1 MSLMA
6 TWHRRSMCWRVVS
19 LTWFIFWDKKKSLQ
33 GQGHVSATWIPTKIR
48 GMSLLNACRV
58 CWSRWVDMSCHG
70 FCSPAAN
77 CRLWGQQPSSCFWTA
92 KLYDVN
98 SIIAIY
104 MWQDNQESA
113 GVDSADRPESCCV
126 HQAASPVGVTTTYCT
141 KSHTNIRAKNLATLC
156 ITIELDVLV
165 SCYREIENCGLSH
178 VDENSFSGT
187 TELQVMWVTPDF
199 IIRTSHEQLF
209 SSARTEC
216 VMYHDDISMFF
227 FQIYFTLSTQ
237 YSSSRHISSSGQSRR
252 VVRSILIFSLE
263 FCTKQWS
270 ICNST
275 KLASVLMNKHYM
287 LKR

>member
-1 MSLMA
+1 
-6 TWHRRSMCWRVVS
+6 
-19 LTWFIFWDKKKSLQ
+19 
-33 GQGHVSATWIPTKIR
+33 
-48 GMSLLNACRV
+48 
-58 CWSRWVDMSCHG
+58 
-70 FCSPAAN
+70 
-77 CRLWGQQPSSCFWTA
+77 
-92 KLYDVN
+92 
-98 SIIAIY
+98 

-141 KSHTNIRAKNLATLC
+141 KSHTKIRAKNLATLC
-156 ITIELDVLV
+156 ITIGLDVLV

-199 IIRTSHEQLF
+199 IIRTNSCFRVHAPNVLCIMMIF
-209 SSARTEC
+209 RC
-216 VMYHDDISMFF
+216 FF

-237 YSSSRHISSSGQSRR
+237 NSSSRHISSSGQSRR
-252 VVRSILIFSLE
+252 VVRSILMFSHE

-275 KLASVLMNKHYM
+275 ELALVLINKHYM
-287 LKR
+287 YVHTPCSSNADI